1 MTLKQAAQTVLRGW
15 LITTESALAEGVR
28 VELEVSWPAQQL
40 AGVLPLM
47 VVLGRVVR
55 TKGTRKRPLLSSK
68 NTNSRRVAA
77 PRCWARATPNKRLRW
92 RSSVTPAGKVNFS
105 PVVASP
111 DGSALRH
118 TSSRANHAA

>member
-1 MTLKQAAQTVLRGW
+1 MTLKQAAQTVLPGW

-40 AGVLPLM
+40 AGVLPLI

-55 TKGTRKRPLLSSK
+55 TRGTPKRPLSSK

-77 PRCWARATPNKRLRW
+77 PRC
-92 RSSVTPAGKVNFS
+92 
-105 PVVASP
+105 
-111 DGSALRH
+111 
-118 TSSRANHAA
+118 